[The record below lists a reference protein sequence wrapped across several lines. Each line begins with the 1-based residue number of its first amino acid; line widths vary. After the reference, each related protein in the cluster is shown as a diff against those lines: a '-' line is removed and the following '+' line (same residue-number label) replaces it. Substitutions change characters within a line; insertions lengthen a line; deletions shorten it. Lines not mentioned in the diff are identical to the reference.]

1 VNEFQRDD
9 GWQRQMRDRILA
21 PSFYSTHA
29 AKGRYVFLDKG
40 KLATE
45 IQRLKAVD
53 TIVQGRENVAV
64 CIEEKIV
71 RWPKKRKN
79 GYTAF
84 TLETMSC
91 TVPGREKA
99 GWMKYGEADYLLYC
113 FSDPTET
120 ALRCF
125 LIDFPKLKAWFWK
138 ELSMDPCKWLRTIT
152 EQINHSECC
161 VVPFEDVQANVQPCR
176 EYLAIEPS
184 SRRDAD

>member
-1 VNEFQRDD
+1 MNQFHRDN

-21 PSFYSTHA
+21 PSFYDAYAT
-29 AKGRYVFLDKG
+29 KGRYVFLDKG

-45 IQRLKAVD
+45 IQRMKAVD
-53 TIVQGRENVAV
+53 TIVQGRENIAV

-71 RWPKKRKN
+71 RWPKIRN
-79 GYTAF
+79 EGYTAF

-125 LIDFPKLKAWFWK
+125 LIDFPKLQTWFWT
-138 ELSMDPCKWLRTIT
+138 ELSANPCKWPHTIT
-152 EQINHSECC
+152 EQINRTECR
-161 VVPFEDVQANVQPCR
+161 VVPIEDVQANVNPCR
-176 EYLAIEPS
+176 DYLAIDPTLS
-184 SRRDAD
+184 LPT